1 MKKLD
6 CAVKIEKY
14 EDCYKEYRGPMRLDI
29 AKVACEDLFPV
40 RIFRARIFSCPE
52 LRDELSA
59 CQHFLTDTEMENGR
73 HNVFILH
80 LSKLDPDLV
89 NEKLDRVYE
98 KLDCAAKIEKY
109 KDCFKEYRG
118 SVAA

>member
-1 MKKLD
+1 MKNLIVQQKSTNAKIVTKST
-6 CAVKIEKY
+6 AVRCGLTSQE
-14 EDCYKEYRGPMRLDI
+14 L
-29 AKVACEDLFPV
+29 
-40 RIFRARIFSCPE
+40 RARIYFLSGFSVRGFFSCPE

-73 HNVFILH
+73 HKVFILH

-109 KDCFKEYRG
+109 EDCFKEYRG
-118 SVAA
+118 SDAA